1 MELKQLY
8 GFVTVVKEGT
18 ISGAARKLNLS
29 QPPLSAQM
37 KQLEKEFGCL
47 LFERGPRKIVLT
59 EAGRLLYERA
69 VTMLELADV
78 TRKELLDCRDGVT
91 GTLRLG
97 VVSSVGSSLL
107 PEWMKG
113 FHEQNPAIRFELF
126 EANTYQLLEQL
137 HTNLLELAIIRTPF
151 EAENLVSFP
160 IRRETLLA
168 AGDTRYFAAADC
180 LAGGVPGDLQGT
192 PSFAGQSPL
201 HSGDGDGIRLAQLAR
216 LPLILYRRWEKP
228 LSEAAA
234 QDGLA
239 LTCFCLNND
248 ARTTAR
254 LADCGLGVGIIPA
267 SSRSFL
273 RNPRTEVHPIRDER
287 LSSCIMAAH
296 GKTARLST
304 VARLFLSYLQ
314 TQAEP
319 DCIVSPS
326 V

>member
-1 MELKQLY
+1 M
-8 GFVTVVKEGT
+8 
-18 ISGAARKLNLS
+18 
-29 QPPLSAQM
+29 
-37 KQLEKEFGCL
+37 
-47 LFERGPRKIVLT
+47 
-59 EAGRLLYERA
+59 YERA

-78 TRKELLDCRDGVT
+78 TRKELIDCRDGVT

-137 HTNLLELAIIRTPF
+137 HTNLLELAIVRTPF
-151 EAENLVSFP
+151 EAENLASFP

-168 AGDTRYFAAADC
+168 VGDARYFAETDC
-180 LAGGVPGDLQGT
+180 LA
-192 PSFAGQSPL
+192 
-201 HSGDGDGIRLAQLAR
+201 DGIRLAQLAR

-234 QDGLA
+234 QDGLT

-254 LADCGLGVGIIPA
+254 LADCGLGVGVIPA

-273 RNPRTEVHPIRDER
+273 QNPRTEVHSIRDER
-287 LSSCIMAAH
+287 LSSCILAAH

-314 TQAEP
+314 TQAEA
-319 DCIVSPS
+319 DCSYSSSFSP
-326 V
+326 